1 MVSNQRYEPM
11 DAFSGIL
18 HTSLEPT
25 IEEKIADTID
35 VGKVFFKDF
44 KFFQENIEQFNIEKN
59 LPLAF
64 FAVQQLG
71 RVYYDQLFA

>member
-64 FAVQQLG
+64 L
-71 RVYYDQLFA
+71 LSNS